1 MELPLTKPGYN
12 TTYKPG
18 YGTEYTDNYH
28 WDQYY
33 KSQELN
39 RELLCR
45 PLCGAAE
52 QSDCCL
58 TKTYDGK
65 KEQDLRQ
72 LARPCELTGRN
83 PAVFQSTEYP
93 CVYRETVVHKDDRE
107 RYIDPFKDVITTP
120 SGRRLMYDSSH
131 PDMIFAS
138 QWSSELADPPGP
150 YSFPVTTELEPE
162 IPWTKEMQWQV
173 ESEVGKWPTDLWKT
187 WTKTAACPCYDGYDD
202 QIQYSK
208 YKVNVP

>member
-1 MELPLTKPGYN
+1 MFCL
-12 TTYKPG
+12 
-18 YGTEYTDNYH
+18 
-28 WDQYY
+28 
-33 KSQELN
+33 SQ
-39 RELLCR
+39 
-45 PLCGAAE
+45 
-52 QSDCCL
+52 DCCL

-93 CVYRETVVHKDDRE
+93 CVYRETVVHKDDRA

-131 PDMIFAS
+131 PDMIFGS

-173 ESEVGKWPTDLWKT
+173 GRLAALIVPMTEVQIHCARYLDRHVDLI
-187 WTKTAACPCYDGYDD
+187 A
-202 QIQYSK
+202 
-208 YKVNVP
+208 